1 MNLLLKI
8 SAILIFIFVASTTV
22 IAQKT
27 WDLKILEK
35 ANTAKN
41 ESYLTDQEKEVLF
54 YCNLVRLDPKLFLE
68 TYFKKYLDSTKENNN
83 YTKSLIKTL
92 KSAKSSDALY
102 PSEKLYSSAKEHAI
116 EFGKKGKTGHG
127 NFDKRFMKII
137 KECDCTVGENCDYG
151 NDKAL
156 NIVMS
161 LLIDDDVPDLGHRT
175 NILDPV
181 YKNIGVS
188 IQPHKKYNWNCVM
201 DFSGAGLI

>member
-8 SAILIFIFVASTTV
+8 SAIFIFAASTTLN
-22 IAQKT
+22 AQKT
-27 WDLKILEK
+27 WDTKTLEK

-41 ESYLTDQEKEVLF
+41 ETDLTDLEKEVLF

-68 TYFKKYLDSTKENNN
+68 TYVKKYLDSTKENNN
-83 YTKSLIKTL
+83 YTRSLIKTL
-92 KSAKSSDALY
+92 KSAKNSDVLY
-102 PSEKLYSSAKEHAI
+102 PSEKLYSLAKEHAI

-161 LLIDDDVPDLGHRT
+161 LLIDDNVPDLGHRT

-201 DFSGAGLI
+201 DFGGVGS

>member
-8 SAILIFIFVASTTV
+8 SAIFIFTALTTLN
-22 IAQKT
+22 AQKT
-27 WDLKILEK
+27 WDTETLKK

-41 ESYLTDQEKEVLF
+41 ESYLTDQEKEVLY

-68 TYFKKYLDSTKENNN
+68 TYVKKYLDSTKENNN
-83 YTKSLIKTL
+83 YTRSLIKTL
-92 KSAKSSDALY
+92 KSAKSSDVLY
-102 PSEKLYSSAKEHAI
+102 PSKKLYSLAKEHAI

-127 NFDKRFMKII
+127 NFDKRFMKMI
-137 KECDCTVGENCDYG
+137 KECGCTVGENCDYG

-161 LLIDDDVPDLGHRT
+161 LLIDDNVPDLGHRT

-201 DFSGAGLI
+201 DFGGLGLR